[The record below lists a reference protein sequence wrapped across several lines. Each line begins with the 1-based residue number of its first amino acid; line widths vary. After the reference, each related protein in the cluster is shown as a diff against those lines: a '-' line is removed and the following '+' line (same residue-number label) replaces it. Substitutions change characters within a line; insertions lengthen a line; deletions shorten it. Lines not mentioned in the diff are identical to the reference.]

1 MSVQLSALE
10 LKLYAV
16 SVVFERI
23 EGISVSVKAGV
34 QLSAKRDTEML
45 YSMPNNV
52 VILIVNVF
60 AGLMLELIKAARFD
74 QF

>member
-1 MSVQLSALE
+1 
-10 LKLYAV
+10 
-16 SVVFERI
+16 
-23 EGISVSVKAGV
+23 VSVKAGV

>member
-10 LKLYAV
+10 LKLYNV

-23 EGISVSVKAGV
+23 EGISVSVKVGV
-34 QLSAKRDTEML
+34 QLSTKRDTEML
-45 YSMPNNV
+45 YSIPDNV

-60 AGLMLELIKAARFD
+60 AGLMLERIKAARFD